1 MTDERYH
8 HQQEREKKEN
18 RDELV
23 HVSQLTQAKG
33 NAQDFMIKSAR
44 QWAIVSVCMSLFL
57 IRNRCAAKLYSC
69 FVLLNYK
76 TILWR

>member
-8 HQQEREKKEN
+8 HQQEREKKKN
-18 RDELV
+18 KDELV
-23 HVSQLTQAKG
+23 HVNQLQAKG